1 MARKYK
7 KPQTNNCVILP
18 TATLQNFIYPT
29 CFDRQ
34 ARYNNL
40 KEEGGKGKGSII
52 ITLEKGGWIDFVPEL
67 LNS

>member
-7 KPQTNNCVILP
+7 KTPNQQLGHSAYCNFAKFYLP
-18 TATLQNFIYPT
+18 N

-34 ARYNNL
+34 ARYNNW

-52 ITLEKGGWIDFVPEL
+52 ITLEKGG
-67 LNS
+67 